1 MTKAVNR
8 KSANERSI
16 PYAGWGVAAAGFVG
30 VMTSFA
36 PIVPYTFRLFL
47 NPLHAAFGWQPA
59 KKLRENPI

>member
-1 MTKAVNR
+1 MTKAANR
-8 KSANERSI
+8 KSANENSI
-16 PYAGWGVAAAGFVG
+16 HYAGWRVTAAAFEV

-36 PIVPYTFRLFL
+36 SIVPYTFRLFL